1 MVTCCMISLLEDDQ
15 GVAAF
20 VYGLLGLLAGEML
33 TIGLLEIGILFQS
46 SSVCCLLVAAS
57 MRILAIALK
66 HSLSS
71 VHLL

>member
-1 MVTCCMISLLEDDQ
+1 MISLLEDDQ

-20 VYGLLGLLAGEML
+20 VYGLWGLLAGEVL
-33 TIGLLEIGILFQS
+33 TIGLLEIGTLFQP

-71 VHLL
+71 ALFYPLS